1 MGFERFGVVNFASET
16 LASDF
21 VTYLEEGKVMAT
33 KCRTCG
39 EVYFP
44 PRMQCTICFSSDIEW
59 FNVGQGKLV
68 TYTTVM
74 YGPLGFEND
83 TPYTLALVEFS
94 GGIPVKGELP
104 YMQHYDECAQCTA
117 HSPNCPLAYK
127 VFGRLDKAIAEDDI
141 KIGMALKAVPITL
154 PEDRISYEFKRA

>member
-1 MGFERFGVVNFASET
+1 MGFERFGVVSFASET

-21 VTYLEEGKVMAT
+21 VTYLDEGKVMAT

-44 PRMQCTICFSSDIEW
+44 PRTQCTICFSANIEW
-59 FNVGQGKLV
+59 FSVGQGKLV

-94 GGIPVKGELP
+94 SGIPVKDELP
-104 YMQHYDECAQCTA
+104 CAA
-117 HSPNCPLAYK
+117 HSVSSPPGYK
-127 VFGRLDKAIAEDDI
+127 VFGRLDKAIAKDDI
-141 KIGMALKAVPITL
+141 KIGLALNAATVKLAD
-154 PEDRISYEFKRA
+154 DRVSYEFRKV

>member
-1 MGFERFGVVNFASET
+1 MGFERFGVLSFAAET

-21 VTYLEEGKVMAT
+21 VDYLDEGKVMAT
-33 KCRTCG
+33 KCKACG

-44 PRMQCTICFSSDIEW
+44 PRMQCTSCFSTDIEW
-59 FNVGQGKLV
+59 FEVSEGKLV

-83 TPYTLALVEFS
+83 TPYTLALAEFPS
-94 GGIPVKGELP
+94 GV
-104 YMQHYDECAQCTA
+104 
-117 HSPNCPLAYK
+117 K

-141 KIGMALKAVPITL
+141 KIGMAIKAVPMTL
-154 PEDRISYEFKRA
+154 ADERISYEFKKI